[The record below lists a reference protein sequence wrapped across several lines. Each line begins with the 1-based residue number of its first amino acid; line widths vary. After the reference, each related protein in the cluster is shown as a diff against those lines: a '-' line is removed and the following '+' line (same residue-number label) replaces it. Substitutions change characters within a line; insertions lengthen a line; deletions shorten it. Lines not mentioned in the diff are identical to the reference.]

1 MFFDES
7 QHPRDGDGKFTDK
20 GGGEAKR
27 VFELADEL
35 GVPYDRETSYQA
47 LKARVEE
54 AQKQQSSLQSALSTL
69 STYSD
74 ERINSIERN
83 PLFKVAQSY
92 EDVKTFIEEAPK
104 TKENKYLFLGLV
116 NDDYAKEIEK
126 VTGLNVEN
134 KSIAISSY
142 GINHIYNNH
151 GDVNAEQLRGQISI
165 DSKGIENLIET
176 IIEPDTMERSDDN
189 GDNAIKFQRKINHQT
204 TAVVILSDK
213 RQTLTLKTGWINKK

>member
-1 MFFDES
+1 MFDES
-7 QHPRDGDGKFTDK
+7 KHPRDGDGKFTDK

-27 VFELADEL
+27 VFVLADEL
-35 GVPYDRETSYQA
+35 GVTYDRDTSYQA

-54 AQKQQSSLQSALSTL
+54 AQKQETPLQEALNTL
-69 STYSD
+69 GTYSD
-74 ERINSIERN
+74 ERIKSIERN
-83 PLFKVAQSY
+83 PLFKVAKSY
-92 EDVKTFIEEAPK
+92 EDVKTFIEEAPR

-116 NDDYAKEIEK
+116 NEEYSKRIEN

-134 KSIAISSY
+134 KSIAINSY

-151 GDVNAEQLRGQISI
+151 GDVNAEQQRGQIKV

-189 GDNAIKFQRKINHQT
+189 GNNAIKFQRKINHQT